1 MRKIG
6 NYLFVEKQDDIYT
19 IRMTPELQDDVGT
32 VAFVEYNFEDK
43 LKKGDFILF
52 LEASKT
58 VIELKTPISGTVHAK
73 NEASVDQPNLLN
85 SADEAEN
92 WLIQLTDV
100 DEAEFAALE
109 DE

>member
-6 NYLFVEKQDDIYT
+6 NYLFVEKHDDIYT

-52 LEASKT
+52 L
-58 VIELKTPISGTVHAK
+58 
-73 NEASVDQPNLLN
+73 
-85 SADEAEN
+85 
-92 WLIQLTDV
+92 
-100 DEAEFAALE
+100 
-109 DE
+109 